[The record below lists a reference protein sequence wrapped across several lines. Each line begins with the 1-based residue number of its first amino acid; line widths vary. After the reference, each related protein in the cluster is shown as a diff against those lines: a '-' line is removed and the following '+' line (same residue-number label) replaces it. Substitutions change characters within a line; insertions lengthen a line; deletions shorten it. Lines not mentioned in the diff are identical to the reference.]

1 VLLKR
6 NRLLLFLAALALL
19 AFALGSIPRSQPGGP
34 SLLVDSYWLIYILEL
49 IPVIGLVLMVVM
61 IGFIAYNWRLLSDA
75 LGFGIARGRK
85 QQRKRGRTITVMVW
99 MTAWLVAAGVLLE
112 RCGGATIFCGSSKTT
127 PLGPPLLTNFVSGNP
142 GPVLPGLDLVT
153 KIGLLVQT
161 SWFAIAFLG
170 LLAVSS
176 VIIVRGVKV
185 SWDEM
190 KRVVSLVPAL
200 ELEGESAVQ
209 DAIRILE
216 SEETM
221 DPRTRIIRCYQRMV
235 QAAQHLG
242 APVTSDQTA
251 RELESAIRKMLLLR
265 GPAIDDLTKLF
276 EEARY
281 SLHVITDKEAEEA
294 HRFLL
299 DISEEMKLPVSV

>member
-1 VLLKR
+1 VHLKR

-34 SLLVDSYWLIYILEL
+34 SLLLDSYWLIYILEL

-75 LGFGIARGRK
+75 LGFGIVRGRK
-85 QQRKRGRTITVMVW
+85 QQRKRGRTITLMVW
-99 MTAWLVAAGVLLE
+99 MTAWLAAVGVLLQ
-112 RCGGATIFCGSSKTT
+112 RCGGTTIFCGSPKAT
-127 PLGPPLLTNFVSGNP
+127 PLSAPVQNFVSGNA
-142 GPVLPGLDLVT
+142 GPILPGLDLVT

-161 SWFAIAFLG
+161 SWFAMAFLG
-170 LLAVSS
+170 LLVVSS

-190 KRVVSLVPAL
+190 KRVVILVPAL
-200 ELEGESAVQ
+200 ELEGKSAVQ

-221 DPRTRIIRCYQRMV
+221 DPRTRIIQCYRRMV

-251 RELESAIRKMLLLR
+251 RELEAAIRKMLLLR

-281 SLHVITDKEAEEA
+281 SLHVITDREAEEA
-294 HRFLL
+294 RKFLL